1 MFNVIRH
8 LFGTRLTMDLARG
21 ILPLVRLLVYRR
33 EAFADFFDQKVSE
46 VSSATNG
53 APTPEARDIYLMADR
68 FLSLA
73 PMTSEIVC
81 RMVNDVVNKFSMKG

>member
-53 APTPEARDIYLMADR
+53 APTPEARDILMADR